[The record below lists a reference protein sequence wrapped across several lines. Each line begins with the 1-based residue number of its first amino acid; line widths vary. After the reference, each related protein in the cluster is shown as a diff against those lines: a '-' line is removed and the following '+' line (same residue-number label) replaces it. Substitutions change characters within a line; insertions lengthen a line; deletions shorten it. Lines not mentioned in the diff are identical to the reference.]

1 MDGRLSFGALVLATA
16 VDALSDVDARF
27 FFLSSACIA
36 FSRTSH
42 ASSTTSFG
50 PSSSVFDPTRR
61 GADGTDERGDEGVF
75 VFCIRVQPGN
85 STSPLCN
92 ISQASLST

>member
-1 MDGRLSFGALVLATA
+1 MDGRLSFGALVLAVA
-16 VDALSDVDARF
+16 VDAFSDVDVDARF
-27 FFLSSACIA
+27 FFLSSACSA

-61 GADGTDERGDEGVF
+61 GADGTVERGGEGACV
-75 VFCIRVQPGN
+75 RVHPGN

>member
-1 MDGRLSFGALVLATA
+1 MMNAAKTLSIRSGVRVAAALAALTCSASADELVL
-16 VDALSDVDARF
+16 V
-27 FFLSSACIA
+27 
-36 FSRTSH
+36 
-42 ASSTTSFG
+42 
-50 PSSSVFDPTRR
+50 R
-61 GADGTDERGDEGVF
+61 GADGTDERGDEG